1 MNTAL
6 NKRFNTTLID
16 KDLKISDYTLLGL
29 ILSYREVQFHTVI
42 FK

>member
-29 ILSYREVQFHTVI
+29 ILSYGGPIPHCNI
-42 FK
+42 